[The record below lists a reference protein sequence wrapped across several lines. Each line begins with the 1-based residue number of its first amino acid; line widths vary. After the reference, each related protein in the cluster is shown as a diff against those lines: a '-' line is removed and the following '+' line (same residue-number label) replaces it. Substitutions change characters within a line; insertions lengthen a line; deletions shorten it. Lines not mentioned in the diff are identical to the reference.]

1 MKMPGK
7 EDLGLSLSLSFP
19 QIHHSLQL
27 NLKPPIDPSPAN
39 SCFSSGLTLSK
50 PSWNDSSSPSDHN
63 SDAFRAQSGSL
74 RGIDMNILPST
85 VVCEEEAGVSSP
97 NSTISSVSGKKS
109 ERESNGD
116 DFEIEKAYSR
126 GISEEE
132 DGDTSRK
139 KLRLSK
145 DQSAILEE
153 SFKEHSTL
161 NPRQKLALA
170 KQLGLR
176 PRQVEVWFQN
186 RRARTKLKQTEVDC
200 EFLKRCCENLTE
212 ENRRLLKEVQELRA
226 LKLSTTQFFM
236 QMAPPTTLTMCTSC
250 ERVAVPRNP
259 PSTTVDPRSPYL
271 AKNHDRPIPFNLWP
285 PAATIVAHRPSDTLR
300 PQP

>member
-1 MKMPGK
+1 MVGK
-7 EDLGLSLSLSFP
+7 EDLGSSLSLSFP

-27 NLKPPIDPSPAN
+27 NLKPSIVPSSAN
-39 SCFSSGLTLSK
+39 SCFSPSGLTLSK
-50 PSWNDSSSPSDHN
+50 PLWNDYSSPSDHN
-63 SDAFRAQSGSL
+63 SEAFRAKSGSFF

-85 VVCEEEAGVSSP
+85 AVCEEETGVSSP
-97 NSTISSVSGKKS
+97 YSTISSVSGKRS

-116 DFEIEKAYSR
+116 DLEIEKAYSR
-126 GISEEE
+126 GISDEE

-153 SFKEHSTL
+153 SFKVHNTL

-212 ENRRLLKEVQELRA
+212 ENRRLQKEGGGP
-226 LKLSTTQFFM
+226 TQ
-236 QMAPPTTLTMCTSC
+236 
-250 ERVAVPRNP
+250 P
-259 PSTTVDPRSPYL
+259 PSTIVDPRSHHL
-271 AKNHDRPIPFNLWP
+271 AKTQYRPIPFNPWAP
-285 PAATIVAHRPSDTLR
+285 TATVVAHIPSDALR
-300 PQP
+300 PQS